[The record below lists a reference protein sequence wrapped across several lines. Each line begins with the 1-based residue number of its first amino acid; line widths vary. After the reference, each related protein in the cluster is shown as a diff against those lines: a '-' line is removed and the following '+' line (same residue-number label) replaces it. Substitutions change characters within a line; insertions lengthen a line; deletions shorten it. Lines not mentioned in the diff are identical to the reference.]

1 MTHAL
6 HFLSSCDYIYTL
18 RDGQVAEQGTYRDLI
33 NANGEFARLDKEFG
47 GNESEPRETSSQKK
61 EILMKDVQEKV
72 AAVTR
77 KAAGTGKLEGKL
89 MVKEARSTGSISLKG
104 KSVVRLV
111 RIFC

>member
-1 MTHAL
+1 
-6 HFLSSCDYIYTL
+6 
-18 RDGQVAEQGTYRDLI
+18 
-33 NANGEFARLDKEFG
+33 
-47 GNESEPRETSSQKK
+47 
-61 EILMKDVQEKV
+61 MKDVQEKV